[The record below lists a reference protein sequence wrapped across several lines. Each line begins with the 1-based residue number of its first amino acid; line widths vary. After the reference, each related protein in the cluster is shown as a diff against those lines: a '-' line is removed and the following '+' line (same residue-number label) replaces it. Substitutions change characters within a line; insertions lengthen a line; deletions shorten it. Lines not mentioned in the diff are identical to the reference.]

1 MTTFQGSGKMWLA
14 ATMIITAV
22 AAAGAGI
29 ITAFAQT
36 ASRSESQRFPVAPN
50 QAVVERE
57 ITRVQSEIDRTF
69 QETLEKAGKLPDDP
83 SLRLERIQT
92 LGKLLLY
99 DKRLSVRRNTACV
112 FCHMPETGF
121 TGPISELNRTTV
133 SYPGSIRNAS
143 ADPAVSRYSGRKPMS
158 YGYSTYS
165 PVLHYNEIQEDF
177 YGGNFWDMRA
187 SGWKLQNPASE
198 QAGDPLLDPLEQGL
212 IDSACVVYLVS
223 QGPYKSFLEQLWG
236 VQAFDVKWPADIEEV
251 CSKPGPPPSDNPHPV
266 RLSPEDRGRVEST
279 YDQINMSMAAYE
291 GAPDISPFSSKFDYA
306 LAHPDTEVLTQT
318 ELAGWQ
324 LFRTKGKCNT
334 CHLDGTA
341 MVRGEITPAKATDKA
356 PLFTDFTSANLGIP
370 KNLSVPYL
378 YESNPDQYGYVAN
391 LKGLNYVDKGVAD
404 FLSGEKGENPS
415 REWAAKADNFEG
427 KFQVATLRNV
437 DLRPGPD
444 FVKAYGHNGYFKSLK
459 EIVHFYNTR
468 DNLPRCPQGSTGEK
482 QTCWPPPEVPANLNQ
497 VIGNLGLSDAEEDR
511 IVAFLKTIS
520 DGHVPPNAK

>member
-1 MTTFQGSGKMWLA
+1 MTTIQGYIKRYLA
-14 ATMIITAV
+14 TTMIVALV
-22 AAAGAGI
+22 AAAAAGSLC
-29 ITAFAQT
+29 TFAQA
-36 ASRSESQRFPVAPN
+36 ASQSESRRFPVQPDPAKV
-50 QAVVERE
+50 AKE
-57 ITRVQSEIDRTF
+57 ITRVQSEIDRAF
-69 QETLEKAGKLPDDP
+69 QETLEKAGKLPNDR

-165 PVLHYNEIQEDF
+165 PVLHYNQIQKDF

-212 IDSACVVYLVS
+212 IDSACAVFLVA
-223 QGPYKSFLEQLWG
+223 QGPYKSFMEQVWG
-236 VQAFDVKWPADIEEV
+236 AQAFDVKWPADIEEV
-251 CSKPGPPPSDNPHPV
+251 CSKPGPPPSDSPQPV
-266 RLSPEDRGRVEST
+266 RLSLVDRGRVEST
-279 YDQINMSMAAYE
+279 YDQIKMSMAAYE
-291 GAPDISPFSSKFDYA
+291 GGADISPFSSKFDYA
-306 LAHPDTEVLTQT
+306 LAHPDKEVLTQN

-324 LFRTKGKCNT
+324 LFRIKGRCNT

-341 MVRGEITPAKATDKA
+341 MVKGEITPDKVA
-356 PLFTDFTSANLGIP
+356 DKGPLFTDFTSANLGIP

-378 YESNPDQYGYVAN
+378 YENKPDPYGYVAN
-391 LKGLNYVDKGVAD
+391 PQGTDYEDQGVAG
-404 FLSGEKGENPS
+404 FLRGEKGENPS
-415 REWAAKADNFEG
+415 RTWAAKAGDFEG
-427 KFQVATLRNV
+427 NFQVATLRNV
-437 DLRPGPD
+437 DQRPAPD

-468 DNLPRCPQGSTGEK
+468 DNLPRCPQGSPGEK
-482 QTCWPPPEVPANLNQ
+482 QTCWPPPEVPVNLNK
-497 VIGNLGLSDAEEDR
+497 VIGNLLLSEAEEDQ
-511 IVAFLKTIS
+511 IVAFLKTLT
-520 DGHVPPNAK
+520 DGYVPPNPK